1 MDSMLSDNSEM
12 DTEPY
17 EITLESFKALVGDNS
32 EGLAKYVK
40 ELQAVAE
47 FQNNEAKEL
56 AAMAKKTAAKADK
69 AMEQIAQCLTAM
81 ELDEV
86 QAGAYKFK
94 FKKGSTVTEVD
105 ESELPKKYW
114 TTVPPPP
121 PVRKPFTKPELKK
134 LVDSGISIKGVKI
147 VQNPPKLELK

>member
-1 MDSMLSDNSEM
+1 MILSDDPDQDIEA
-12 DTEPY
+12 Y
-17 EITLESFKALVGDNS
+17 EVTLESFKALVGDKS

-47 FQNNEAKEL
+47 FQKQEAKEL
-56 AAMAKKTAAKADK
+56 AEMAKQTAEKAEKAMA
-69 AMEQIAQCLTAM
+69 QIAQCLTVM
-81 ELDEV
+81 GLEEV

-105 ESELPKKYW
+105 ESELPEAYW
-114 TTVPPPP
+114 IQPPAPP
-121 PVRKPFTKPELKK
+121 RKPLTKPELKK
-134 LVDSGISIKGVKI
+134 LVDSGISIKGVKV

>member
-1 MDSMLSDNSEM
+1 MILSDDPDQDIEA
-12 DTEPY
+12 Y
-17 EITLESFKALVGDNS
+17 EVTLESFKALVGDKS

-40 ELQAVAE
+40 ELQAVAA
-47 FQNNEAKEL
+47 FQKQEAKEL
-56 AAMAKKTAAKADK
+56 AEMAKKTAEKADK
-69 AMEQIAQCLTAM
+69 AMQRIGECLTAM

-105 ESELPKKYW
+105 ESELPEAYW
-114 TTVPPPP
+114 IQPPAPP
-121 PVRKPFTKPELKK
+121 RKPLTKPELKK
-134 LVDSGISIKGVKI
+134 LVDSGISIKGVKV